1 MGKSSFRWE
10 GHRGQVGACPECT
23 VSYTADGV
31 GNTLVLYGCR
41 DNQVSGRFG
50 VAGHDHAYMVFGVG
64 DVEIQSL
71 TASDYSGEV
80 ISPRTDRYAGCA

>member
-1 MGKSSFRWE
+1 MGKSSFSRE
-10 GHRGQVGACPECT
+10 GHTGQIGASPEGIIT
-23 VSYTADGV
+23 YTADGV
-31 GNTLVLYGCR
+31 GNTLVLYGSR
-41 DNQVSGRFG
+41 DNQISGRFG